1 MLFGRFL
8 VSLPYLNYGGVIA
21 DDVTA
26 ATSLIDRA
34 ARLAGELNVR
44 YLELRH
50 EWATEHP
57 TLGQR
62 RTDKVHMRLD
72 LPNTAGKLWDQ
83 LSPKVRN
90 QIRKAKKGNFEVEF
104 GGVDSLDQF
113 YDVFSENM
121 RELGTPVFGRQLFR
135 GILRHFPDRSE
146 ICVVRDGTRPIAAA
160 LLLHGWGV
168 TEVPS
173 ASSLRNYNPTCVNML
188 MYWHLLERTIERGQD
203 VFDFGRSTEESP
215 TFRFKKQW
223 GAAPCPAEW
232 QYHVR
237 RGEIGDLRTDNPKYQ
252 RLIGIWRRLPLWVT
266 RTAGPRIVRG
276 IP

>member
-1 MLFGRFL
+1 LFQ
-8 VSLPYLNYGGVIA
+8 S
-21 DDVTA
+21 
-26 ATSLIDRA
+26 
-34 ARLAGELNVR
+34 
-44 YLELRH
+44 
-50 EWATEHP
+50 
-57 TLGQR
+57 
-62 RTDKVHMRLD
+62 
-72 LPNTAGKLWDQ
+72 
-83 LSPKVRN
+83 
-90 QIRKAKKGNFEVEF
+90 
-104 GGVDSLDQF
+104 
-113 YDVFSENM
+113 
-121 RELGTPVFGRQLFR
+121 
-135 GILRHFPDRSE
+135 ILRHFPDRSE

-215 TFRFKKQW
+215 TFRFKTQW